1 MSTELLIW
9 ARGFHF
15 GSGMILVGVAA
26 FRWFVLIPA
35 FANESDEAWTS
46 LGTFFRKLQLLVI
59 GAAIGLVTSGFL
71 QFWAVS
77 ADMSGLSLS
86 DSLSKN
92 TLSTVLFQTQ
102 FGHICQWRLGFAAVF
117 AVMMSTLVG
126 KKWLFRRKVTVLE
139 IGAGLVAV
147 ALIVSLA
154 GTGHAAATGGPTLPL
169 RLLADGAHLLA
180 ASIWP
185 AGLLPFALFLGCVR
199 ATDDTTRLGSV
210 RDAIRRFSNLS
221 FLVVGILIASGIIN
235 SYFIVG
241 SFHALFTSDY
251 GQILC
256 LKLLILL
263 VMLGIAA
270 CNRYQVLP
278 LLFAQAM
285 VPDSNAITL
294 LLNRLRR
301 FVLVEFTL
309 AVAIVVVV
317 SNLGIT
323 PPPH

>member
-9 ARGFHF
+9 TRGFHF
-15 GSGMILVGVAA
+15 GSGMILVGVVA
-26 FRWFVLIPA
+26 FRWFVLLPA
-35 FANESDEAWTS
+35 YAGEDDENWLS
-46 LGTFFRKLQLLVI
+46 LAPLFRKLQLLFL

-77 ADMSGLSLS
+77 ADMSGSSLF
-86 DSLSKN
+86 DSLSKD

-126 KKWLFRRKVTVLE
+126 KKWLSSRKVTLIE
-139 IGAGLVAV
+139 FGAGLLAV

-199 ATDDTTRLGSV
+199 STDDTARLGSV
-210 RDAIRRFSNLS
+210 RDAVRRFSTLS
-221 FLVVGILIASGIIN
+221 FLVVGVLIVSGIIN

-251 GQILC
+251 GQLLC

-278 LLFAQAM
+278 LLFAQPM
-285 VPDSNAITL
+285 VTDSNAVTL

-309 AVAIVVVV
+309 AVAIVAVV

-323 PPPH
+323 PRPH